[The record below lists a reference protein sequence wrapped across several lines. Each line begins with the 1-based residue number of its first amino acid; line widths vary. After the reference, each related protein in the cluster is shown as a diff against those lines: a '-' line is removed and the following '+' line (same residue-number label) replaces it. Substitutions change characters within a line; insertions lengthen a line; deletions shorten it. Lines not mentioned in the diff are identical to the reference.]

1 MTPLAPPCDTLEIG
15 ILVIEDHED
24 LREITLDLLAGAGYR
39 VSGYDSVEALIEAC
53 PQPCFDIALID
64 IGLPGESG
72 LSLARRLRAVQPNIG
87 ILMVTAHTDLN
98 ERLAGYDCGA
108 DLYLCKPVPPQELI
122 AALAAL
128 VRRLRPSEPAQ
139 HPLAFD
145 RTSLILQGRSGDIAL
160 RPSEANVLQ
169 ALSLAPERRLETW
182 QLLEQLGKPLDAH
195 GKAQLE
201 VLMSRLRKKLITAG
215 AAEPAIKALRKC
227 GYRLCVRVG
236 LL

>member
-1 MTPLAPPCDTLEIG
+1 MTPLATPCDALDVG

-24 LREITLDLLAGAGYR
+24 LREITLDLLAGQGYR
-39 VSGYDSVEALIEAC
+39 VSGYDSVEALAEAF
-53 PQPCFDIALID
+53 PQPRFDIALID
-64 IGLPGESG
+64 VGLPGESG
-72 LSLARRLRAVQPNIG
+72 LSLARRLRAVQPDIG

-98 ERLAGYDCGA
+98 ERVAGYECGA

-122 AALAAL
+122 AAMAAL
-128 VRRLRPSEPAQ
+128 VRRLRQTEPEQ
-139 HPLAFD
+139 PHLALD
-145 RTSLILQGRSGDIAL
+145 RARLSLQGATGNVAL
-160 RPSEANVLQ
+160 RTPEANVLQ

-201 VLMSRLRKKLITAG
+201 VLISRLRKKLVAAG

-236 LL
+236 LV